1 MIIEGKPDYTNL
13 NFPDAPKNR
22 PYVYINMIMST
33 DGRIIIDNT
42 EEGLG
47 SATDRRLMRELR
59 VNADVVLCGAST
71 LRINGASS
79 RLGDPNLIS
88 LRKQRSKTDAPMA
101 AVITNTGNLP
111 LDSVFFQ
118 GSDFEAVVY
127 TGEIVPA
134 EKLTLLP
141 NSRRRVFQLPAENSI
156 EWMLDHMRN
165 SLGIEYL
172 LLEGGANIN
181 GQFLSA
187 NLVDEYFLT
196 IGPKIV
202 NNTTPL
208 TPFSLNDE
216 QLSEKLTNLELLS
229 IAANKKT
236 DEIFLRYKIK
246 H

>member
-1 MIIEGKPDYTNL
+1 MISEGKPDYTKL
-13 NFPDAPKNR
+13 NFPTPPKNR

-33 DGRIIIDNT
+33 DGRIVINDT

-59 VNADVVLCGAST
+59 VNADIVLCGAST

-79 RLGDPNLIS
+79 RLGDPNLID
-88 LRKQRSKTDAPMA
+88 LRKQRNLTDAPIA

-118 GSDFEAVVY
+118 GTDFEAVIY
-127 TGEIVPA
+127 TGTDVTP
-134 EKLTLLP
+134 EKFTLLQ
-141 NSRRRVFQLPAENSI
+141 SAKRKIFQLPPENSV
-156 EWMLDHMRN
+156 EWMLNHMRN
-165 SLGIEYL
+165 KLGAHYL

-187 NLVDEYFLT
+187 DLVDEYFLT

-202 NNTTPL
+202 NNKNPL
-208 TPFSLNDE
+208 TPFSSGNHP
-216 QLSEKLTNLELLS
+216 LSANLKLLS
-229 IAANKKT
+229 VAANMKT

>member
-134 EKLTLLP
+134 EKLTLLQ

-181 GQFLSA
+181 GQFLS
-187 NLVDEYFLT
+187 
-196 IGPKIV
+196 
-202 NNTTPL
+202 
-208 TPFSLNDE
+208 
-216 QLSEKLTNLELLS
+216 
-229 IAANKKT
+229 
-236 DEIFLRYKIK
+236 
-246 H
+246 